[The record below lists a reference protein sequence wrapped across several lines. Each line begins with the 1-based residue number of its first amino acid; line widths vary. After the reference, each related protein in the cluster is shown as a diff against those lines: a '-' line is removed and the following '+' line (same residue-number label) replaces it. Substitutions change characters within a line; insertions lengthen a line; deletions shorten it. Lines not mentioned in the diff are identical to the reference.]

1 MDPSYEEMLRHT
13 LPPAEAQIAINEERA
28 RLADRLR
35 DPEHLRKEL
44 AGIFIKMRHNKA
56 EWERRLKEVRQL
68 GYFHK
73 EDGTRQMVLK
83 YSALE
88 LQALCGLATLA
99 SAPSAQI
106 DYENTDN
113 TNADAN
119 PAPAVTADAS
129 KRVLD

>member
-1 MDPSYEEMLRHT
+1 MDPSFEEILRQT
-13 LPPAEAQIAINEERA
+13 LPPTEEQIAINKERA
-28 RLADRLR
+28 HVADRLR

-44 AGIFIKMRHNKA
+44 GGIFIKMRQNKA

-68 GYFHK
+68 GYSHK

-99 SAPSAQI
+99 LAQSTYNEPKSA
-106 DYENTDN
+106 DN
-113 TNADAN
+113 TNADTN
-119 PAPAVTADAS
+119 PSGGGRGNGPR
-129 KRVLD
+129 K